1 MLCYIIVG
9 TSQCLPR
16 VLSTTMAPQLNA
28 LIFMK
33 YFMSKHDIWQDHPG
47 GMSEL
52 KSSLIWVV
60 VVLKIPI
67 HLQKLW
73 KNRKKNTENMKKHIY
88 LIFWEKSFNNLLFG
102 DAF

>member
-1 MLCYIIVG
+1 M
-9 TSQCLPR
+9 
-16 VLSTTMAPQLNA
+16 STARAFNYDGSTAECV
-28 LIFMK
+28 IFMK

-73 KNRKKNTENMKKHIY
+73 KNRKKY
-88 LIFWEKSFNNLLFG
+88 
-102 DAF
+102 